1 MRLSEALKR
10 LARNGVGKVGTWK
23 FRGRSG
29 ITLGDPT
36 KYFPY
41 PVGPQYPIDTTD
53 ESDPQLTDEEVKA
66 IERRFGLSL
75 TESSGN
81 KV

>member
-1 MRLSEALKR
+1 MRLSEVIKR
-10 LARNGVGKVGTWK
+10 LSKFGFNKVGTWK

-41 PVGPQYPIDTTD
+41 PAGPRYQIDTT
-53 ESDPQLTDEEVKA
+53 EETDPELEEEEIRA
-66 IERRFGLSL
+66 IERRFACVLITS
-75 TESSGN
+75 N
-81 KV
+81 